1 MNFFIDNPLNNLYLD
16 EIIYLVS
23 SIPPIELGI
32 LSELLFFIRE
42 REEEYFVQTFIQ
54 LLQYN
59 EALELWQVL
68 DFMWLT
74 VEDKEWVYPLM
85 KTFLQKKLYYE
96 EEFDI

>member
-1 MNFFIDNPLNNLYLD
+1 MNFFKDNPLNHLYQD
-16 EIIYLVS
+16 EIINLVS
-23 SIPPIELGI
+23 SIAPIELGM

-54 LLQYN
+54 LLQFN

-85 KTFLQKKLYYE
+85 KTFLQRKLYYD
-96 EEFDI
+96 EEFNV